1 MKTSVIWGTGQGG
14 IMVRNLLQADTELVA
29 FCDNNKSL
37 WGASL
42 DGISVVPPER
52 LSDINPDCIYISIL
66 IRDASNSVKE
76 QIENLGV
83 YCDIINITD
92 LRDRYDVRLAT
103 LRAISK
109 EIDKRNINGAVAELG
124 VYRGSFA
131 AEINRMFPDRKIY
144 LFDTF
149 EGFHQRDIDIER
161 TNRYSNSQ
169 EAKFKDTSKEI
180 VRGLLPHPDQAIF
193 RKGYFP
199 DTASGLMEEFALV
212 SLDADLYQPTYE
224 GLKFF
229 YPSMSRGG
237 YIILHD
243 YNNSQ
248 FSGAGEAIDR
258 FCRENKIFLTPLCDL
273 HGSAVIVKSN

>member
-1 MKTSVIWGTGQGG
+1 VRTAVIWGTGQGG
-14 IMVRNLLQADTELVA
+14 RMMRNLLHAGTELAA

-37 WGASL
+37 WDTSI
-42 DGISVVPPER
+42 DGIPVVSPER
-52 LSDINPDCIYISIL
+52 LSDINPDCIYIAIL
-66 IRDASNSVKE
+66 NRDASISVNE
-76 QIENLGV
+76 QIGKLGI
-83 YCDIINITD
+83 YCDIINNTE

-109 EIDKRNINGAVAELG
+109 EINKRNITGAVAELG

-149 EGFHQRDIDIER
+149 EGFHKRDIEIER
-161 TNRYSNSQ
+161 RNLYSNSQ
-169 EAKFKDTSKEI
+169 VAKFSDTSEEK
-180 VRGLLPHPDQAIF
+180 VRDSLMYPDQAIF

-212 SLDADLYQPTYE
+212 SLDADLYQPMYE

-229 YPSMSRGG
+229 YPCMSRGG

-258 FCRENKIFLTPLCDL
+258 FCRENKIYLVPLCDF

>member
-1 MKTSVIWGTGQGG
+1 VKTSVIWGTGQGG
-14 IMVRNLLQADTELVA
+14 KMMRYLLHSGTELVA

-37 WGASL
+37 WGTSV

-52 LSDINPDCIYISIL
+52 LADINPDCIYISIL
-66 IRDASNSVKE
+66 NRDASNDVRE
-76 QIENLGV
+76 QIEKLGI

-92 LRDRYDVRLAT
+92 MRDHYDVRLAT